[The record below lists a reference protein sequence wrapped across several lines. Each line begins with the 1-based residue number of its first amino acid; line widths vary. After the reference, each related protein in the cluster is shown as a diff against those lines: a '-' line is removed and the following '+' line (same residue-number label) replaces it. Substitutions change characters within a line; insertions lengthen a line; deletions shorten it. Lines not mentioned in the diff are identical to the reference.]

1 MRPEESGM
9 KLPNW
14 KRPGAWLRAGAL
26 LLAAGM
32 ALTWMGAC
40 QSTLPNQNPV
50 GESFPRVSGE
60 DLTGETVALPVE
72 GPAVY
77 LVGYK
82 QNAQFDADRW
92 ILGILQAGLDL
103 PLYEVP
109 TLKGLFPRVFGN
121 MIDEGMR
128 SGIPEGDWQSV
139 VTLYGENASQIARFT
154 GTENGRN
161 MRVLVVDGEGQVRWF
176 HDDGYSAR
184 VMLELQALARQLAAA
199 SN

>member
-1 MRPEESGM
+1 M
-9 KLPNW
+9 KLP
-14 KRPGAWLRAGAL
+14 KMLRRVPFARSLALVGAG
-26 LLAAGM
+26 LLAF
-32 ALTWMGAC
+32 TWMGAC

-50 GESFPRVSGE
+50 GESFPKVSGE
-60 DLTGETVALPVE
+60 DLTGETVDLPIE

-109 TLKGLFPRVFGN
+109 TLKGLFPRVIGN
-121 MIDEGMR
+121 YIDEGMR

-139 VTLYGENASQIARFT
+139 VTLYGNNADQVARFT

-161 MRVLVVDGEGQVRWF
+161 MRVLLVDGAGQVRWF

-184 VMLELQALARQLAAA
+184 VLLELKDLAAQFA
-199 SN
+199 QAQ